1 MRRRAQGREGRSA
14 GFQGR
19 AWFDLD
25 TTVGRSYA
33 SHRGARARCC
43 DADARC
49 LDAPCRQTRW
59 GAEYQSRGRHT
70 ERAKGQSAMDV
81 GQSAKKQWT
90 WRRVR
95 RVTSRQLNRAN
106 DGDSVASGRLGGV
119 GIVTRGCESLE
130 RTACSGIWFVCSHSP
145 WTKDHACLLQ
155 FYGRTELTLVP

>member
-1 MRRRAQGREGRSA
+1 
-14 GFQGR
+14 
-19 AWFDLD
+19 
-25 TTVGRSYA
+25 
-33 SHRGARARCC
+33 
-43 DADARC
+43 
-49 LDAPCRQTRW
+49 
-59 GAEYQSRGRHT
+59 
-70 ERAKGQSAMDV
+70 MDV

-130 RTACSGIWFVCSHSP
+130 RTACSGIWSVCSHSP

-155 FYGRTELTLVP
+155 FYGERNSPWSPRIPVLLRKCHHRR